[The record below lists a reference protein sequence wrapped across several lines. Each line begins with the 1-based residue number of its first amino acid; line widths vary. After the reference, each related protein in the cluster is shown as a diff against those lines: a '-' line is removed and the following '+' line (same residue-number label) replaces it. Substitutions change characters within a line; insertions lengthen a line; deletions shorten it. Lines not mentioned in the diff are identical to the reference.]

1 VARGIVVE
9 RAVTSD
15 TVLEPFPL
23 TQHTPIPFS
32 TTWILVEIPVLLPQL
47 LPYFS

>member
-15 TVLEPFPL
+15 AALKPFP
-23 TQHTPIPFS
+23 QIQNTPIPFS
-32 TTWILVEIPVLLPQL
+32 TTWILAKILVLLP
-47 LPYFS
+47 